1 MKISDITQR
10 SQVQHIA
17 EGREKLDEVGPIGM
31 AIGGAASYALLAA
44 EYGTDVS
51 KWPMAAL
58 GEFALD
64 VGLGAVTGGT
74 LTLAKAAAKAAMKT
88 AAKKGLSSVAK
99 GAGRI
104 TGKGKG
110 PGTVNKDTGKLRGA
124 DGKDTTVSPGDK
136 GFDKA
141 RDKIKQSRQRP
152 DDGIPTMRQQFGKEV
167 TGKGLGKQLSRGVAF
182 SPLTHMVRDK
192 ITGEPFTGPKD
203 NPYKNGGDDSGGMS
217 QDERNKKS
225 LKGHQWKPGAGIV
238 GSRNVTK

>member
-17 EGREKLDEVGPIGM
+17 EGREKLDEFGFVGMG
-31 AIGGAASYALLAA
+31 IGGAASAALLAA

-64 VGLGAVTGGT
+64 VGLGALTGGT

-88 AAKKGLSSVAK
+88 AAKKGVSSVAK
-99 GAGRI
+99 KVNTIR
-104 TGKGKG
+104 GKG
-110 PGTVNKDTGKLRGA
+110 PGTVNRDTGRLRGV
-124 DGKDTTVSPGDK
+124 DGNDTTVRPGDP
-136 GFDKA
+136 GFNRT
-141 RDKIKQSRQRP
+141 RDQIRQSRQRP
-152 DDGIPTMRQQFGKEV
+152 DDGIPTMRQQFGTEV

-203 NPYKNGGDDSGGMS
+203 NPYKNGGDDSGGIS